1 MESIYCD
8 SHVVTMPEGDAISY
22 TMKPTRMYPAD
33 EVADLAKRGLKYLP
47 SKTKWLHSQPYQLH
61 HGDCNI
67 EDWNNELTE
76 CKCGLFQYIAELE
89 QIVEESA

>member
-33 EVADLAKRGLKYLP
+33 EVADLVKSILP
-47 SKTKWLHSQPYQLH
+47 WFMRWKDARRALQSSLRPIVSKDLEREIQEIIDFIT
-61 HGDCNI
+61 
-67 EDWNNELTE
+67 
-76 CKCGLFQYIAELE
+76 ELE

>member
-1 MESIYCD
+1 MITYK
-8 SHVVTMPEGDAISY
+8 AIFGVLRAFDG
-22 TMKPTRMYPAD
+22 KKRIHINNPTEFYSKKD
-33 EVADLAKRGLKYLP
+33 VADLAKHGLKYLP